1 VKISVSDDFGV
12 DQIKLVYNK
21 LGGEQHRVEAQA
33 VSENKGEVVATA
45 ELDLSSMELKEYELV
60 AYHAEATDNNTLDG
74 PGTGKSPVYF
84 IEITDEESGESLA
97 QGQGQ
102 KVNLLVIQKQI
113 VADTTALPK
122 DGATDKFKEM
132 SVRQRDAADFGR
144 MYLDAISTGDAEAA
158 VTKCMPR
165 SPRWNLRVLTDN
177 NSARTQFHTRK
188 ALAHLYQVVK
198 PMPELEN
205 MLTQPTLAKSNLPTP
220 RSRSYWKQSSRKKRN
235 NPTTRK
241 LKTRSTRPRTSHAR
255 RPA

>member
-1 VKISVSDDFGV
+1 M
-12 DQIKLVYNK
+12 
-21 LGGEQHRVEAQA
+21 
-33 VSENKGEVVATA
+33 ATA

-158 VTKCMPR
+158 VTEMHAA
-165 SPRWNLRVLTDN
+165 LTEMELAGAQLDKQQRADAIPHEE
-177 NSARTQFHTRK
+177 SAS
-188 ALAHLYQVVK
+188 LICI
-198 PMPELEN
+198 
-205 MLTQPTLAKSNLPTP
+205 KS
-220 RSRSYWKQSSRKKRN
+220 
-235 NPTTRK
+235 
-241 LKTRSTRPRTSHAR
+241 
-255 RPA
+255 